1 VNWPTAPCCGA
12 EPQDRRRAPLVRGS
26 LPEGPVHGKGNSRA
40 ATPHQFFVTEITV
53 VSDLSH
59 EALVLVGE

>member
-1 VNWPTAPCCGA
+1 M
-12 EPQDRRRAPLVRGS
+12 RGS

-40 ATPHQFFVTEITV
+40 ATPHQFFVTEITM